1 MPGERPYWASVS
13 DHELS
18 PSQVR
23 ELRPAFEAYLRA
35 SEGVLVGTHVQPDGD
50 AVGSALAA
58 SHWLDAL
65 GVRNQP
71 LCHHVP
77 PPYLQFLPGIER
89 MAQAPTLAADT
100 GLVLD
105 LESLVRLGSLE
116 GPFAALPR
124 MALVDHHLPHERPG
138 DMRVVAVQAPATA
151 SILMDL
157 IDAGEPGLTP
167 EIATCLATGIVTD
180 TGSFRFPNTTPH
192 SLHQAARLLEAGAD
206 LAQIASEVYLNKDD
220 AAVRLLGL
228 VLARVQ
234 TTDSGRL
241 AWASVPVSLFEQA
254 GAEEFHTEGI
264 VNEILSMRSVEAAFL
279 VREARPGKVRA
290 SLRSKGGVD
299 VAAIAQRFGG
309 GGHRAAA
316 GASFD
321 GPVEEAERMLVE
333 AFEQCWASS

>member
-1 MPGERPYWASVS
+1 MSDHTLSPGEIRA
-13 DHELS
+13 
-18 PSQVR
+18 
-23 ELRPAFEAYLRA
+23 LRPEFERYLR
-35 SEGVLVGTHVQPDGD
+35 SSKGVLVGTHVQPDGD

-58 SHWLDAL
+58 SLWLDSL
-65 GVRNQP
+65 GVPNQP
-71 LCHHVP
+71 VCHHAP
-77 PPYLQFLPGIER
+77 PPYLQFLPGIDR
-89 MAQAPTLAADT
+89 LAQAPSIEADT

-105 LESLVRLGSLE
+105 LESLVRLGSLQE
-116 GPFAALPR
+116 AFAALPR

-138 DMRVVAVQAPATA
+138 DLRVVSTSAPATA

-228 VLARVQ
+228 ALARVR
-234 TTDSGRL
+234 TSASGRL
-241 AWASVPVSLFEQA
+241 AWATIPPQLFAEA

-279 VREARPGKVRA
+279 LREARPGKVRA
-290 SLRSKGGVD
+290 SLRSKGRLD
-299 VAAIAQRFGG
+299 VAAIAQMFGG

-316 GASFD
+316 GASF
-321 GPVEEAERMLVE
+321 EEPLESAERKLVE
-333 AFEQCWASS
+333 AFEACWASC